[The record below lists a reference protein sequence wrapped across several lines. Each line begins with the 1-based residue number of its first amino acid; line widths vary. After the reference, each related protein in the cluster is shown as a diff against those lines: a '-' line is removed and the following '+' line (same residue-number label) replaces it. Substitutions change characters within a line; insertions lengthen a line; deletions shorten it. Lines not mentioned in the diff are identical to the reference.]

1 MYHRARRRRA
11 SRSAAVTLG
20 TALVAAGA
28 AGAWL
33 LARGPGRPAL
43 PDSVLLA
50 ALSTAVMLLSVAA
63 AVLSWKLGGDV
74 DRWRRGAEGERRTAD
89 LLDTLPSRRWGVWH
103 DLRVPGSSANIDHVV
118 VGRTGVWVVDSKSTR
133 ATVRARRRSVRF
145 GDRPLDTAATRW
157 EAKAAAGVVA
167 GALGWDPADLTA
179 GRRPVVRPL
188 VAVHGRG
195 LRRRGARMDGVRI
208 VAAGDALD
216 RIRRGRRRLSR
227 RDARRVCVVL
237 EEWAGSGSR
246 GPALGRRAAGAGRR

>member
-1 MYHRARRRRA
+1 MYRRARRRRA

-43 PDSVLLA
+43 PGDGLLA
-50 ALSTAVMLLSVAA
+50 ALSAAVTLLSVAA
-63 AVLSWKLGGDV
+63 AILSWKLGGDV

-103 DLRVPGSSANIDHVV
+103 DLRVPGTSANIDHVV

-133 ATVRARRRSVRF
+133 ATVRAHRRSVRF
-145 GDRPLDTAATRW
+145 GDRLLDTAATRW
-157 EAKAAAGVVA
+157 EAEAAAGVVA
-167 GALGWDPADLTA
+167 GALGWDPGDLMA

-195 LRRRGARMDGVRI
+195 LRRRGARTDGVRI
-208 VAAGDALD
+208 VAAADAVD

-227 RDARRVCVVL
+227 GDARRIGAVFA
-237 EEWAGSGSR
+237 EWAESGHR
-246 GPALGRRAAGAGRR
+246 GPVPGRRAAGAGRR